1 MSLITPDF
9 GLLFW
14 MAVVFIIVLTILWK
28 YGFPVIVKMI
38 NERKE
43 YIDDSLRKAHEAN
56 EKLANIK
63 LECESI
69 LQKANEQ
76 AGQIRKEAADARD
89 KMIAEAKQTAKSEGV
104 RIIEEAKTEISN
116 EKQNAIKDIRAQVAE
131 LSVVVAEKI
140 LKEKLS
146 TDSSQMAF
154 IDRIIDE
161 MSVSNK

>member
-14 MAVVFIIVLTILWK
+14 MAVVFIVVLVILWK

-69 LQKANEQ
+69 LQEANEQ
-76 AGQIRKEAADARD
+76 AGQIRKEAADARE
-89 KMIAEAKQTAKSEGV
+89 KIISEAKETAKSESI
-104 RIIEEAKTEISN
+104 RIIEEAKTEINN
-116 EKQNAIKDIRAQVAE
+116 EKQNAIKGIRAQVAE
-131 LSVVVAEKI
+131 LSVIVAEKI
-140 LKEKLS
+140 LREKLS
-146 TDSSQMAF
+146 SDSSQMAL
-154 IDRIIDE
+154 IDKIIDE
-161 MSVSNK
+161 MSVNNK